1 MKMAEVVHEPGQT
14 APILLGAGALRNEPG
29 TVWRE
34 RLGLDQT
41 SRDIIEKSPI
51 MCIED
56 GKLKVDRAAVEGH
69 ECGSAVRKLL
79 EKFKES
85 LVNKNISVASGYE
98 AMPADKGKIEKV
110 GRIFVRHSDIDGK
123 VDHRNFKL
131 SAKRSLVSEVDKTP
145 HGSPQSSNKNDNQDT
160 LPESKHAR
168 RIEVVRVPDGVCPG
182 DRLGVFDSTAPP
194 SMFIDIPA
202 DACPDERLD
211 FERPATPVKFLLLD
225 GTGYKVG
232 GNFMK
237 QHAVRLTTHRGV
249 CKRFRCSVMGCHGD
263 KSSMLFKRLGQG
275 REAAD
280 YHRNWLSASRE
291 SLRSRGLHFRMLA
304 SRV

>member
-1 MKMAEVVHEPGQT
+1 MTDIVHGPKQSG
-14 APILLGAGALRNEPG
+14 PILLGAGTLRDEPG

-34 RLGLDQT
+34 RLGLDQA
-41 SRDIIEKSPI
+41 SRNMVEKSPI

-56 GKLKVDRAAVEGH
+56 GKLKVDLAAVESH

-85 LVNKNISVASGYE
+85 LVKKNIAVASGFE
-98 AMPADKGKIEKV
+98 ATPVDKGKIEKV
-110 GRIFVRHSDIDGK
+110 GGIFVRHSDIDGK

-131 SAKRSLVSEVDKTP
+131 AAKRSLVSDIDKTP
-145 HGSPQSSNKNDNQDT
+145 NGSPKSSSENENQDT
-160 LPESKHAR
+160 SPESKHAR
-168 RIEVVRVPDGVCPG
+168 RVEVVRVPDGVCPG
-182 DRLGVFDSTAPP
+182 DRLGVFDSSAPP
-194 SMFIDIPA
+194 SMFIDIPM

-211 FERPATPVKFLLLD
+211 FERPPTPVKFLLLD

-249 CKRFRCSVMGCHGD
+249 CKRARCSVMGCHGD
-263 KSSMLFKRLGQG
+263 RSSMLFKRLGQG
-275 REAAD
+275 KEAAD
-280 YHRNWLSASRE
+280 YHRSWLSASRE

>member
-1 MKMAEVVHEPGQT
+1 MTDIVHGPGQT
-14 APILLGAGALRNEPG
+14 ASILLGTGALRDEPG

-56 GKLKVDRAAVEGH
+56 GKLKVDLTALEAH
-69 ECGSAVRKLL
+69 ECGSAVRQLL
-79 EKFKES
+79 EKFKKA
-85 LVNKNISVASGYE
+85 LVNKNIFVASGYE
-98 AMPADKGKIEKV
+98 AAPVEKDKIENV

-131 SAKRSLVSEVDKTP
+131 AAKRSLVSEVDKTP
-145 HGSPQSSNKNDNQDT
+145 HGSPQSHNENDSQDAS
-160 LPESKHAR
+160 PESKHAR
-168 RIEVVRVPDGVCPG
+168 RVEVVRVPDGVCPG
-182 DRLGVFDSTAPP
+182 DRLGVFDSNAPP

-225 GTGYKVG
+225 GTGYKVL

-249 CKRFRCSVMGCHGD
+249 CKRVRCPVMGCHGD
-263 KSSMLFKRLGQG
+263 RSSMLFKRLGQG
-275 REAAD
+275 KEAAD

-291 SLRSRGLHFRMLA
+291 SLRSCGLHFRRLA
-304 SRV
+304 SRL